1 MGSANAGGRSPERSE
16 PIPCG
21 VPLSLKPS
29 LASSGSFLLVD
40 FWMKK
45 DVSLTV
51 RIDEEMYAAVKK
63 LAAKDERT
71 VRWMF
76 RKLAEEALVARKAL
90 RKRKP
95 EI

>member
-1 MGSANAGGRSPERSE
+1 
-16 PIPCG
+16 
-21 VPLSLKPS
+21 
-29 LASSGSFLLVD
+29 
-40 FWMKK
+40 MKK